1 MSMKRQKSVVNTL
14 NIIALSTFLSGCALV
29 PDLGESPRIKP
40 VEVYEAKDTLAPS
53 TNGSWP
59 QSVWWHTYGDQQ
71 LSALIEE
78 ALAKNPT
85 LVQADARVRM
95 AAAVAEQTGAN
106 LYPNISANGSYSN
119 LRQSY
124 NIGVPVPEGQRDT
137 AAATLDLRYQLD
149 FWGKNRALLAA
160 ATSETEAA
168 RLEKEQ
174 ASLLVST
181 SIAAAYA
188 NLAQLYANLDAAND
202 ALRVR
207 QKSVELIRQRQQ
219 NGLENLGSYE
229 QEIAAVASADAEI
242 EAIKEHI
249 ALAKNALVA
258 LMGVGPDRAQSIERP
273 DIQKLTPFG
282 LPDNLPAELL
292 GRRPD
297 IVAAK
302 LQAEAASNRTD
313 AAKASFY
320 PNVNLVGSVGQ
331 SVLGLGYFGAA
342 DSLVAAIGPTVSLP
356 IFDGSRLRG
365 AYRQARAGTDAAVA
379 TYDATLQ
386 NALHEVAD
394 VVTSEKMLAPRL
406 EKTTAALK
414 ASEKAYT
421 VINNRYVG
429 GLAGYLEVLRSE
441 DALIANQRALADL
454 KTRSFTL
461 DVALVRALG
470 GGFAATEAS
479 AKQEK

>member
-1 MSMKRQKSVVNTL
+1 MKHQKSIVNTL
-14 NIIALSTFLSGCALV
+14 NVISILAFLSGCALV
-29 PDLGESPRIKP
+29 PDLGESPQVKP
-40 VEVYEAKDTLAPS
+40 VEAYETKDMLGAS
-53 TNGSWP
+53 AAQGVWP
-59 QSVWWHTYGDQQ
+59 QSVWWRTYGDQQ
-71 LSALIEE
+71 LSALIAE
-78 ALAKNPT
+78 ALAKSPSLT
-85 LVQADARVRM
+85 QAEARVRM

-106 LYPNISANGSYSN
+106 LYPTISANGSYSS

-124 NIGVPVPEGQRDT
+124 HLGVPVPEGQRDT

-160 ATSETEAA
+160 ATSEAEAA
-168 RLEKEQ
+168 RLEREQ

-181 SIAAAYA
+181 ALAAAYA
-188 NLAQLYANLDAAND
+188 NLAQLYANWDAAND
-202 ALRVR
+202 ALHVR
-207 QKSVELIRQRQQ
+207 QKSAELIHQRQQ

-229 QEIAAVASADAEI
+229 QEIAAVASAEAEI

-258 LMGVGPDRAQSIERP
+258 LIGVGPDRAQNIERP
-273 DIQKLTPFG
+273 DIQKLEPFG
-282 LPDNLPAELL
+282 LPENLPAELL

-297 IVAAK
+297 IMAAK
-302 LQAEAASNRTD
+302 LQVEAASSLTD

-331 SVLGLGYFGAA
+331 SVLGLGYFGVA

-365 AYRQARAGTDAAVA
+365 TYRQARAGYDAAVA

-394 VVTSEKMLAPRL
+394 VVTSERMLAPRL
-406 EKTTAALK
+406 EKTAAALK
-414 ASEKAYT
+414 ASEKAYEI
-421 VINNRYVG
+421 INNRYRG

-441 DALIANQRALADL
+441 DVLIANQRALADL

-461 DVALVRALG
+461 DIALVRALG
-470 GGFAATEAS
+470 GGFVATEVS
-479 AKQEK
+479 EKQEN

>member
-1 MSMKRQKSVVNTL
+1 MKHQKSIVNTL
-14 NIIALSTFLSGCALV
+14 NVISILAFLSGCALV
-29 PDLGESPRIKP
+29 PDLGESPQVKP
-40 VEVYEAKDTLAPS
+40 VEVYETKDMLGAS
-53 TNGSWP
+53 AAQGVWP
-59 QSVWWHTYGDQQ
+59 QSVWWRTYGDQQ
-71 LSALIEE
+71 LSALIAE
-78 ALAKNPT
+78 ALAKSPS
-85 LVQADARVRM
+85 LMQAEARVRM

-106 LYPNISANGSYSN
+106 LYPTISANGSYSS

-124 NIGVPVPEGQRDT
+124 HLGVPVPEGQRDT

-160 ATSETEAA
+160 ATSEAEAA
-168 RLEKEQ
+168 RLEREQ

-181 SIAAAYA
+181 ALAAAYA
-188 NLAQLYANLDAAND
+188 NLAQLYANWDAAND
-202 ALRVR
+202 ALHVR
-207 QKSVELIRQRQQ
+207 QKSAELIHQRQQ

-229 QEIAAVASADAEI
+229 QEIAAVASAEAEI

-258 LMGVGPDRAQSIERP
+258 LIGVGPDRAQNIERP
-273 DIQKLTPFG
+273 DIQKLEPFG
-282 LPDNLPAELL
+282 LPENLPAELL

-297 IVAAK
+297 IMAAK
-302 LQAEAASNRTD
+302 LQVEAASSLTD

-331 SVLGLGYFGAA
+331 SVLGLGYFGVA

-365 AYRQARAGTDAAVA
+365 TYRQARAGYDAAVA

-394 VVTSEKMLAPRL
+394 VVTSERMLAPRL
-406 EKTTAALK
+406 EKTAAALK
-414 ASEKAYT
+414 ASEKAYEI
-421 VINNRYVG
+421 INNRYRG

-441 DALIANQRALADL
+441 DVLIANQRALADL

-461 DVALVRALG
+461 DIALVRALG
-470 GGFAATEAS
+470 GGFVATEVS
-479 AKQEK
+479 EKQEN